1 MIPRD
6 DILFSGRIQSP
17 FDFPGG
23 SKILRLVPQIVI
35 AHNALDRSG
44 NPLAMEMFNF
54 SPSEVLGAVSKEE
67 YSQFM
72 IYLLEYR
79 SLVLE
84 QMSCEAEERLKRSPG
99 IEQLIHMDASGITY
113 GVLLSCL
120 IIRDFEGLGLHH
132 VSGDGQ
138 TVLKLILEIAVANY
152 PEQQV
157 HPSSVR
163 KHLNLLILVSHVF
176 STGVTW

>member
-1 MIPRD
+1 
-6 DILFSGRIQSP
+6 
-17 FDFPGG
+17 
-23 SKILRLVPQIVI
+23 
-35 AHNALDRSG
+35 
-44 NPLAMEMFNF
+44 MEMFNF
-54 SPSEVLGAVSKEE
+54 SPSEVLSAVSKEE
-67 YSQFM
+67 YSLFM

-79 SLVLE
+79 SLILE

-99 IEQLIHMDASGITY
+99 IEQLTRMDANGITY

-157 HPSSVR
+157 RS
-163 KHLNLLILVSHVF
+163 F
-176 STGVTW
+176 SRL